1 LKGRFGA
8 PFDLCFPVSA
18 RTEKART
25 EKFALKTKSV
35 ILSEAKDLLSDADS
49 RL

>member
-18 RTEKART
+18 RTQKAQAEKL
-25 EKFALKTKSV
+25 ALKTKFV